1 MIMKG
6 VAIATG
12 DATTV
17 ETASEL
23 DLDANEHAPQCL
35 PAGRGTAVV
44 TNDHEKRSH
53 CRRCRYTV
61 STAAELNLDAKEPA
75 ATVSVKRQA
84 RSIRRIAPV
93 VRH

>member
-61 STAAELNLDAKEPA
+61 STAAELNLDAKEP
-75 ATVSVKRQA
+75 KL
-84 RSIRRIAPV
+84 
-93 VRH
+93 